1 MFSLF
6 NTGMRIRH
14 FFPRIRIRIS
24 WEKNPDPTPDSGL
37 YFVQD
42 ENNFINPL
50 LQVGSGSVEKTTG
63 SRSGGPKINGSDRIR
78 IRIRILIPAFKYQ
91 ASTDQLVDTHLA
103 AKLTSYN
110 NFSGSVLRQAN
121 FLVIVKAVK

>member
-42 ENNFINPL
+42 ENNFKNPL
-50 LQVGSGSVEKTTG
+50 LPVGTGYGSDKKSTGSGE
-63 SRSGGPKINGSDRIR
+63 PKMNGSDRIR
-78 IRIRILIPAFKYQ
+78 ILTLINTE
-91 ASTDQLVDTHLA
+91 S
-103 AKLTSYN
+103 N
-110 NFSGSVLRQAN
+110 
-121 FLVIVKAVK
+121 